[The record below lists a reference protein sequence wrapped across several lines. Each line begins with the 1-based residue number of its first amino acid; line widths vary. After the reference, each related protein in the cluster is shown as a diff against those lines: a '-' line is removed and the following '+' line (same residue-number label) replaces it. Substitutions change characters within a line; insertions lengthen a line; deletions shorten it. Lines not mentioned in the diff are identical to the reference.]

1 MPKRMGLSF
10 SRFPNK
16 TKPKEIII
24 FWSKSFF
31 FFQVLEKKISFVFF
45 GQLNGWQD
53 HSLMMMLKICVLG
66 DVLKRFVAVLRYY
79 FSSLNGFFVW
89 AAVHLCQ
96 LFLNSSPLE
105 KRKNFTLSPLSLS
118 FSLSLSLYLY
128 LSPFLFI
135 SLSLSLNLSL
145 FLSLSLSLS
154 ISLSLSRSLEIK
166 FVIQQSKG
174 YQLILQKFSFK

>member
-105 KRKNFTLSPLSLS
+105 KRKNFTLSPL
-118 FSLSLSLYLY
+118 YLY